1 MSDMQAAGVPGSTAP
16 RRNVLLRYV
25 ARFDDTEL
33 VRSAFIGM
41 LVGAV
46 AVVTFDLRDIAAQEG
61 WFTPRTSMT
70 VAMPA
75 GPVLP
80 HAVQTDVPSLPEDTR
95 RFVTPG
101 DDLLNQPMTFTM
113 ASRGVLLAE
122 GSIDAGS
129 ASRLAAA
136 MEARG
141 DHVRVVSLNSPGGS
155 LDDAIAM
162 AGLIR
167 GMGVSTEVVD
177 GALCASSCPLVLA
190 GGLVRTVGP
199 KAAVGVHQFY
209 VATKAETAP
218 AQVMADAQMTTARIS
233 RHLTDMNVDPALWL
247 HALDTPSQSLYYF
260 SPEEM
265 ARYRLVTVPVTAAHS
280 Q

>member
-1 MSDMQAAGVPGSTAP
+1 MSDMQAAGLPGSTAP

-25 ARFDDTEL
+25 ARFDDAEL

-46 AVVTFDLRDIAAQEG
+46 AVVAFDLCDMVAEEG

-75 GPVLP
+75 EPVLP
-80 HAVQTDVPSLPEDTR
+80 PAVQTDMPSRPLDTR

-101 DDLLNQPMTFTM
+101 DDLLNRPMTFTT

-122 GSIDAGS
+122 GSIDSGS

-136 MEARG
+136 LEARG

-162 AGLIR
+162 ARLIR
-167 GMGVSTEVVD
+167 GKGVSTEVVD

-199 KAAVGVHQFY
+199 NAAVGVHQFH
-209 VATKAETAP
+209 VATKADTAP

-233 RHLTDMNVDPALWL
+233 RHLIDMDIDPALWL
-247 HALDTPSQSLYYF
+247 HALDTPPQSLYYF

-265 ARYRLVTVPVTAAHS
+265 ARYRLVTAPVRAAHN

>member
-1 MSDMQAAGVPGSTAP
+1 M
-16 RRNVLLRYV
+16 
-25 ARFDDTEL
+25 ARFDDAEL

-46 AVVTFDLRDIAAQEG
+46 AVVAFDLRDMAAEKG
-61 WFTPRTSMT
+61 WFRPDTSMT
-70 VAMPA
+70 VAVPA
-75 GPVLP
+75 EPVLP
-80 HAVQTDVPSLPEDTR
+80 SSVQTKAPARADDTR
-95 RFVTPG
+95 RFVMPG

-122 GSIDAGS
+122 GSIDGGAV
-129 ASRLAAA
+129 SRLAAA
-136 MEARG
+136 LEARG

-162 AGLIR
+162 ARLIR
-167 GMGVSTEVVD
+167 DKSVSTEVVD

-199 KAAVGVHQFY
+199 KANVGVHQFY
-209 VATKAETAP
+209 VATKAQTAP

-233 RHLTDMNVDPALWL
+233 RHLIDMDIDPALWL
-247 HALDTPSQSLYYF
+247 HALDTPPQSLYYF

-265 ARYRLVTVPVTAAHS
+265 AGYRLVTAPVRAADS

>member
-1 MSDMQAAGVPGSTAP
+1 MSDMQAAGLPDSTAP

-25 ARFDDTEL
+25 ARFDDAEL

-46 AVVTFDLRDIAAQEG
+46 AVVAFDLRDMAAEEG
-61 WFTPRTSMT
+61 WFTRETFMT

-75 GPVLP
+75 EPVLAP
-80 HAVQTDVPSLPEDTR
+80 AVQTDVPSRPEDKR
-95 RFVTPG
+95 RVVTAG
-101 DDLLNQPMTFTM
+101 DELLNQPMTFTL

-122 GSIDAGS
+122 GTIDSGAV
-129 ASRLAAA
+129 SRLAAEL
-136 MEARG
+136 EARG
-141 DHVRVVSLNSPGGS
+141 EYVRVVSLNSPGGA
-155 LDDAIAM
+155 LEDAM
-162 AGLIR
+162 AMAKLIR
-167 GMGVSTEVVD
+167 DKGVSTEVVD

-190 GGLVRTVGP
+190 GGLERTVAP

-209 VATKAETAP
+209 VATKAEVAP

-233 RHLTDMNVDPALWL
+233 RHLIDMDIDPALWL
-247 HALDTPSQSLYYF
+247 HALDTPPQALYYF

-265 ARYRLVTVPVTAAHS
+265 ARYRLVTAPVGSAQT

>member
-1 MSDMQAAGVPGSTAP
+1 MSDMQAAGLPGSTAP
-16 RRNVLLRYV
+16 RRNVLRRYV
-25 ARFDDTEL
+25 ARFDDAEL

-41 LVGAV
+41 LVGAL
-46 AVVTFDLRDIAAQEG
+46 AVVAFDLRDMAAEEG

-70 VAMPA
+70 VAMPLEPA
-75 GPVLP
+75 LP
-80 HAVQTDVPSLPEDTR
+80 PAVQTDAPSRADDTR
-95 RFVTPG
+95 RFVAPG
-101 DDLLNQPMTFTM
+101 DDLLNQPMTFTK

-136 MEARG
+136 LEALG
-141 DHVRVVSLNSPGGS
+141 DYVRVVSLNSPGGS
-155 LDDAIAM
+155 LDGAIAM
-162 AGLIR
+162 ARLIR
-167 GMGVSTEVVD
+167 GKGVSTEVVD
-177 GALCASSCPLVLA
+177 GAVCASSCPLVLA
-190 GGLVRTVGP
+190 GGLVRNVGP

-233 RHLTDMNVDPALWL
+233 RHLIDMDIDPALWL
-247 HALDTPSQSLYYF
+247 HALDTPPQSLYYF

-265 ARYRLVTVPVTAAHS
+265 ARYRLVTAPIKAAHS